1 MVARI
6 GRFCYEHR
14 RLVLIG
20 WLVVIVAGGVAAG
33 PVLTKVG
40 STRAVQGTES
50 DDAQHVLRAEAAHGL
65 RIVTLV
71 DGIDPDDGA
80 GAAALARASA
90 DVAGRPDV
98 TGVDTP
104 VAARD
109 GDGAKLVVTLDRFE
123 RADREAETAA
133 LEAVQERFRQLEA
146 ELPGATVRFGGA
158 DLVPRQAGGASQT
171 DLTRAEI
178 LALGLTLI
186 VLILIFRGF
195 AAGSVPVIATIATMT
210 GALIVV
216 LAFSYVVD
224 LDNTVLSVVSL
235 LGLGLSIDYGL
246 LLVSRYREEL
256 AVGLTPPEALART
269 WATAGRTVAF
279 SGLTIVFALAGLLLF
294 DMPRLQAMGAAGIS
308 AALLAM
314 FSALTLTAAL
324 LRVFR
329 RFVKPSRRALRLTAL
344 AAERGQSRDE
354 VERGFFS
361 RVARLAQRR
370 PRLIVL
376 VVTVLLLIAAL
387 PVLTLSSRL
396 PQLAGLPRTIESVQ
410 VADELSARYG
420 ESTFPAVRVLAR
432 TDPATLESWAQRWRT
447 DPLVSRVAPAEAE
460 GPNLASVAIDVYG
473 DNQSDAARDLALRIR
488 ADRPPGVQSWVG
500 GDAAI
505 LHDLMVRIEA
515 GLPRAIGLTVLV
527 MVLLLFLMTGSLLVP
542 LKAVLMNVLSLAAT
556 YGVLT
561 AVFQH
566 GWLAGPLDTLTI
578 GGLTPYLMVTVFAF
592 AFGFSMDYEV
602 FLLGRIKE
610 YVDAGQDTDT
620 AVRHGLQR
628 TGGVVTAA
636 ALLMMIVF
644 ACFGAA
650 QVGDIEQIGVGLFV
664 AILIDA
670 TIVRCLLV
678 PATMTLLGR
687 WNWWAPGP
695 LRRLHQRAGIRE
707 GEAAVPAGHRDA
719 ALTGPATGR

>member
-6 GRFCYEHR
+6 GRFCYRHR

-50 DDAQHVLRAEAAHGL
+50 DDAQHVLRAEADHGL

-71 DGIDPDDGA
+71 DGIDPGGGA
-80 GAAALARASA
+80 DAAALARARA

-98 TGVDTP
+98 TGVTGP
-104 VAARD
+104 VAARA
-109 GDGAKLVVTLDRFE
+109 GDGAKVVVTLDRFE
-123 RADREAETAA
+123 RSEREAETAA
-133 LEAVQERFRQLEA
+133 LEAVQDRFRQLET

-158 DLVPRQAGGASQT
+158 DLVPRQAGGASQN

-186 VLILIFRGF
+186 VLIIIFRGF

-256 AVGLTPPEALART
+256 AAGLAPPDALGRT

-329 RFVKPSRRALRLTAL
+329 RFVKPSRRAVRLTAL

-370 PRLIVL
+370 PRLVVL
-376 VVTVLLLIAAL
+376 VVTALLLIAAL

-396 PQLAGLPRTIESVQ
+396 PQLAGLPRSIESVR
-410 VADELSARYG
+410 VADELSERYG

-432 TDPATLESWAQRWRT
+432 TDPATLGAWAQRWRD

-460 GPNLASVAIDVYG
+460 GPNLASVAIDVRG

-542 LKAVLMNVLSLAAT
+542 VKAVLMNVLSLAAT

-561 AVFQH
+561 AIFQH

-610 YVDAGQDTDT
+610 YVDAGRDTDT

-695 LRRLHQRAGIRE
+695 LRRLHRRAGIRE
-707 GEAAVPAGHRDA
+707 GGTVVPAGHRDA
-719 ALTGPATGR
+719 ALTGPAAGR